1 MLIRRLTISSV
12 DGILRDIRFHKGLN
26 LIVDQTPLR
35 GADPATGNNVGKT
48 TVLKLVD
55 FCLGAEAKI
64 VYAGPEGR
72 SSEYRAVREY
82 LEGRNVEIEL
92 ELVDDLGAPA
102 PRRVVVQRSF
112 VPRGKRALRR
122 INGEDLKK
130 DEFDRRLGEL
140 LIPQLAG
147 RDKPTFRQVIAH
159 NIRIDDYRLTHTLE
173 VLHPTT
179 KPVEY
184 ESLYLF
190 LFGCSRPNDALKQ
203 DLAKKMREER
213 NYLKRLSGGNTERDY
228 EAVIEVTNREIGRL
242 EARRTQFAADPEF
255 ANKLRESDGL
265 AVEISRTRS
274 RLSQLDVRI
283 EMINESCERLN
294 ASRSDA
300 DLAMLGRVY
309 EEASA
314 LVPQLQ
320 RTFEDLVKFRNGMID
335 ERIRFISE
343 ELPEMRGERSRLED
357 ELAGLLE
364 RDAELSRDLEGKI
377 TSEEFERLLR
387 DINQLYQRKGE
398 LEAALNQ
405 LRKSREAIEKL
416 DRQLSAFDEQD
427 ASGGFEERLNLQL
440 SLFNEEFAAVSNR
453 LYGEGYVLTF
463 DKREDRSGTAYYD
476 FRIPD
481 VSNVSSG
488 KKQGEILCFDIAY
501 TRFAD
506 KAGIDCLHFLLNDKK
521 ELVHGNQLV
530 EVARL
535 AEESGVQLVLSM
547 LSDKLPRELDDE
559 RYVVLSLS
567 QDEKLFLMEQYCG

>member
-1 MLIRRLTISSV
+1 MFIRRLTISSV

-35 GADPATGNNVGKT
+35 AADPATGNNVGKT

-55 FCLGAEAKI
+55 FCLGADAKI
-64 VYAGPEGR
+64 VYAGTEGR
-72 SSEYRAVREY
+72 SSEYRAVRDY
-82 LEGRNVEIEL
+82 LEDRNVEVEL

-112 VPRGKRALRR
+112 VSRGKRALRR

-130 DEFDRRLGEL
+130 DEFDRRLGEF

-179 KPVEY
+179 KSVEY

-190 LFGCSRPNDALKQ
+190 LFGCPRSNDALKQ
-203 DLAKKMREER
+203 DLAKKKREER
-213 NYLKRLSGGNTERDY
+213 NYLKRLSRGNTERDY
-228 EAVIEVTNREIGRL
+228 EAVIEVTNREIERL

-300 DLAMLGRVY
+300 DLAMLNRVY

-320 RTFEDLVKFRNGMID
+320 RTFEDLVKFHNGMID

-343 ELPEMRGERSRLED
+343 ELPEMQGERSRLED

-364 RDAELSRDLEGKI
+364 RDAELARDLEGKI
-377 TSEEFERLLR
+377 TSEEFEQLIR

-506 KAGIDCLHFLLNDKK
+506 KVGIDCLHFLLNDKK

-535 AEESGVQLVLSM
+535 AEESGLQLVLSM
-547 LSDKLPRELDDE
+547 LSDKLPEELDDD

-567 QDEKLFLMEQYCG
+567 QDEKLFLMEQHRG